1 MDKKTIWKWIG
12 ICVAVF
18 TAICAVQSLLALRL
32 ALKEKEEKEK
42 AAADA
47 AESDADESAPEE
59 DKAPSKQTHWS

>member
-32 ALKEKEEKEK
+32 ALKEK
-42 AAADA
+42 
-47 AESDADESAPEE
+47 
-59 DKAPSKQTHWS
+59 